1 MTRMLPFYL
10 FPQCGKAADFIDE
23 KDMKNYFRVIH
34 RIACYP
40 SADFGITMDRP

>member
-1 MTRMLPFYL
+1 MLPFYL
-10 FPQCGKAADFIDE
+10 LPWHGRTTDFIDE
-23 KDMKNYFRVIH
+23 KDMKNYFGVIH